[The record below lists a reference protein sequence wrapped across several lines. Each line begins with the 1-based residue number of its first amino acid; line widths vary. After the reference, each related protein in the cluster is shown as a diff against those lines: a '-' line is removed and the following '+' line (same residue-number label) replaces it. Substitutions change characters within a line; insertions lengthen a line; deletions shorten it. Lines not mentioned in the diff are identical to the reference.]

1 MNNFSILDTEKI
13 FDQDNSPSIIKQI
26 LQQNYEDLRQ
36 QFDPQENVDQ
46 LLKKHSAFVDKILI
60 ICWNHFLNRYAN
72 ELSLIATGGYGRN
85 ELFPNSDIDILIL
98 LENTDTSA
106 FQDSLSSFSN
116 FLWDIGL
123 KPGQCVRTI
132 DECVETA
139 TKDQTVLTSLLE
151 KRLLYGNETLF
162 AKLTETI
169 SSKKLWTSENYF
181 AAKMQEQES
190 RYTKYHDTAYNL
202 EPNVKEGPGGL
213 RDLQNIAWV
222 FNYHYEPTSLKELV
236 KFGFFSDAEYAELVA
251 CRNVIWRIRFAL
263 HVHTKRSEDRLL
275 FDYQRELA
283 TQFGFL
289 NENKNPDVEQF
300 MQFYFRT
307 VMKLERMNEMLLQLF
322 KEELENH
329 GQIKELYPV
338 NAHFVSINGYLEAK
352 TEETF
357 SQHPLALLKIFTILQ
372 NNHSLKGVRASTIRQ
387 IHKNIHL
394 IDDAF
399 RENKNANQLFLS
411 IFKSPNG
418 ITDQLRRMNRYGIL
432 AAYIPAFSSIV
443 ARMQYDLFHIYTVD
457 AHTLFVV
464 RNLRRFSMEKHSN
477 EVPFCNSVFTR
488 IKKPEILY
496 ITALFHDIAKGL
508 GGDHS
513 VLGEEIALQFCTQHK
528 MSRRH
533 TKLITWLVRN
543 HLVMSMTAQRKD
555 ITDPD
560 VIYEFAQQIGSIEY
574 LNHLYLFTVA
584 DIRSTNPTLWTS
596 WKGSL
601 LSELYTMTHS
611 AIRRGIQNPIAKSE
625 RIEDN
630 KHEAKEELLGLGI
643 SEITIEKTWN
653 KFNDDYFLR
662 HTANEISWHTIS
674 IAPSTEED
682 LPLIFLRPQTQ
693 RDSVEIFVYS
703 KNKDNIFSISAGTLD
718 HLGLSILDARII
730 TMKPTQ
736 NLKDEYVLNSF
747 QVLEQSGG
755 QFLDLDRE
763 LRICSELRNNLLNHN
778 VSEQRNILRESRQA
792 KHFPIKSRIHFHK
805 DSLNRYTIIELITT
819 DHAGLLASVGEAFI
833 ELDLQLH
840 DAKITTIGSRVE
852 DMFYITNLQSQPI
865 TSEEKLETI
874 RSKLISILQDE

>member
-1 MNNFSILDTEKI
+1 M
-13 FDQDNSPSIIKQI
+13 
-26 LQQNYEDLRQ
+26 
-36 QFDPQENVDQ
+36 
-46 LLKKHSAFVDKILI
+46 FVLV
-60 ICWNHFLNRYAN
+60 N
-72 ELSLIATGGYGRN
+72 
-85 ELFPNSDIDILIL
+85 
-98 LENTDTSA
+98 
-106 FQDSLSSFSN
+106 
-116 FLWDIGL
+116 
-123 KPGQCVRTI
+123 
-132 DECVETA
+132 ECVETA

-151 KRLLYGNETLF
+151 KRLLYGNKTLF
-162 AKLTETI
+162 AELTETI

-202 EPNVKEGPGGL
+202 EPNIKEGPGGL

-457 AHTLFVV
+457 AHTLF
-464 RNLRRFSMEKHSN
+464 
-477 EVPFCNSVFTR
+477 
-488 IKKPEILY
+488 
-496 ITALFHDIAKGL
+496 
-508 GGDHS
+508 
-513 VLGEEIALQFCTQHK
+513 
-528 MSRRH
+528 
-533 TKLITWLVRN
+533 
-543 HLVMSMTAQRKD
+543 
-555 ITDPD
+555 
-560 VIYEFAQQIGSIEY
+560 
-574 LNHLYLFTVA
+574 
-584 DIRSTNPTLWTS
+584 
-596 WKGSL
+596 
-601 LSELYTMTHS
+601 
-611 AIRRGIQNPIAKSE
+611 
-625 RIEDN
+625 
-630 KHEAKEELLGLGI
+630 
-643 SEITIEKTWN
+643 
-653 KFNDDYFLR
+653 
-662 HTANEISWHTIS
+662 
-674 IAPSTEED
+674 
-682 LPLIFLRPQTQ
+682 
-693 RDSVEIFVYS
+693 
-703 KNKDNIFSISAGTLD
+703 
-718 HLGLSILDARII
+718 
-730 TMKPTQ
+730 
-736 NLKDEYVLNSF
+736 
-747 QVLEQSGG
+747 
-755 QFLDLDRE
+755 
-763 LRICSELRNNLLNHN
+763 CSE
-778 VSEQRNILRESRQA
+778 
-792 KHFPIKSRIHFHK
+792 KFTPFFHGK
-805 DSLNRYTIIELITT
+805 T
-819 DHAGLLASVGEAFI
+819 
-833 ELDLQLH
+833 Q
-840 DAKITTIGSRVE
+840 
-852 DMFYITNLQSQPI
+852 
-865 TSEEKLETI
+865 
-874 RSKLISILQDE
+874 